1 MAIGL
6 AVNSSQAQELPTYKF
21 DFGGQLG
28 MSGYLGDA
36 NGSSI
41 FKHPGFGAGVSFRY
55 LPNYRMALR
64 GVLNVIGL
72 SGNTADFD
80 NVLPADAQYK
90 FSSTVYDLSVRY
102 EFNFFPYGIG
112 ETYKNLRRWSPYI
125 ALGLGASVASC
136 DGKTSFAPTLPMVVG
151 VKYKLKERLNL
162 GIEFSM
168 TKVFGDK
175 IDQIDDPYMI
185 ESSFIKN
192 TDWYSNISIS
202 LTYEFGKRCITCH
215 YQD

>member
-1 MAIGL
+1 
-6 AVNSSQAQELPTYKF
+6 
-21 DFGGQLG
+21 
-28 MSGYLGDA
+28 
-36 NGSSI
+36 
-41 FKHPGFGAGVSFRY
+41 
-55 LPNYRMALR
+55 
-64 GVLNVIGL
+64 
-72 SGNTADFD
+72 
-80 NVLPADAQYK
+80 
-90 FSSTVYDLSVRY
+90 
-102 EFNFFPYGIG
+102 GIG

-136 DGKTSFAPTLPMVVG
+136 DGKTSFAPTLPMAVG

-202 LTYEFGKRCITCH
+202 LSYEFGNR
-215 YQD
+215 

>member
-6 AVNSSQAQELPTYKF
+6 AANNSQAQELPAYKF

-64 GVLNVIGL
+64 GVLGVMGL

-90 FSSTVYDLSVRY
+90 FSSTVVDLSVRY

-112 ETYKNLRRWSPYI
+112 ETYKNLRRWSPYL
-125 ALGLGASVASC
+125 ALGLGASFASC
-136 DGKTSFAPTLPMVVG
+136 DGKTAFAPTLPMAVG

-192 TDWYSNISIS
+192 TDWYSNIQIS